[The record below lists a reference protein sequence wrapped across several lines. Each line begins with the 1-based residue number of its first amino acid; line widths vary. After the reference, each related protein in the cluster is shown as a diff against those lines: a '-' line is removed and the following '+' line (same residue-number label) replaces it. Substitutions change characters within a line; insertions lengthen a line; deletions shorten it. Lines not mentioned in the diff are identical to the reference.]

1 MSKSRTSYRL
11 RKQAIELKEA
21 LGPLGDFVRGTPMLR
36 QMTCGNPNCRCAKG
50 QGHPSLCLSYSC
62 EGKTK
67 TPYFPVKREAQLR
80 RWAKNYR
87 RLIRLLDEISQIN
100 IELLQ
105 QKDPP

>member
-11 RKQAIELKEA
+11 RKQAIELKKA

-36 QMTCGNPNCRCAKG
+36 KMTCGNPNCRCKTGERHLA
-50 QGHPSLCLSYSC
+50 LCLSYSS

-67 TPYFPVKREAQLR
+67 TPYFPLNREAQLR

-87 RLIRLLDEISQIN
+87 RLLRLLDEISQIN